1 MEVPLRGGKHV
12 GACTRRDG
20 HESFTLQSAVQTILK
35 GMASAPARPGAVDL
49 QAHLG
54 SQLRFIRGNL
64 ARLDR
69 SASNRGLTADESRE
83 LSFCKRMLGAVRP
96 FKNADTDLQNAKLF
110 WEVHDL
116 LVTVGENA
124 VERSR
129 AEQGGAGNA
138 VGVENAEKRG
148 LFELMSFISRNKNE
162 TTHKT
167 EWSLRARGA
176 AAPAAS
182 CAEEDEEMDRVL
194 NARFQSM
201 GPSHADLGI

>member
-1 MEVPLRGGKHV
+1 MN
-12 GACTRRDG
+12 
-20 HESFTLQSAVQTILK
+20 
-35 GMASAPARPGAVDL
+35 L

-69 SASNRGLTADESRE
+69 SASKRGLTADESRE
-83 LSFCKRMLGAVRP
+83 LGFCERMLGAVRP

-116 LVTVGENA
+116 LVAVGENA
-124 VERSR
+124 VDRSR
-129 AEQGGAGNA
+129 AEQGGAGNT

-148 LFELMSFISRNKNE
+148 RLELMSFISRNKNE

-167 EWSLRARGA
+167 EWSPRARGA
-176 AAPAAS
+176 AAPPQTEAPAAS
-182 CAEEDEEMDRVL
+182 GAEEDEEMDRVL

-201 GPSHADLGI
+201 GPSHADLGM